1 VTAAPPRL
9 LARHDR
15 REKLRQ
21 GGVLGAGLLCARLTN
36 PDRPL
41 PFDICLWK
49 RVTGFPCPTC
59 GLTRAV
65 CYALRGE
72 WSASVHLHPA
82 GLVVAAALVAWLACT
97 IADAVRGEVV
107 LERARPRLTSGFLA
121 VTAVVSLVFWVTE
134 LTI

>member
-1 VTAAPPRL
+1 LTSANRAAGGHTVLVTSA
-9 LARHDR
+9 
-15 REKLRQ
+15 
-21 GGVLGAGLLCARLTN
+21 GGPWPVHNTVPGSAGTVVQAGSI
-36 PDRPL
+36 D
-41 PFDICLWK
+41 
-49 RVTGFPCPTC
+49 G
-59 GLTRAV
+59 G
-65 CYALRGE
+65 
-72 WSASVHLHPA
+72 VHLHPA